1 MNLEE
6 QILWCIDIAEK
17 SKYLI
22 EHGIDD
28 GTKRIGKESSEKYK
42 QYAKWLE
49 ELKIVH
55 DVIDDLE
62 DYDEVLVGYLKKKM
76 EGEI

>member
-1 MNLEE
+1 MAKNHLRN
-6 QILWCIDIAEK
+6 I
-17 SKYLI
+17 
-22 EHGIDD
+22 
-28 GTKRIGKESSEKYK
+28 K

-62 DYDEVLVGYLKKKM
+62 DYDEVLVGYLRKKM